1 MPFNLALFQS
11 EPVAG
16 QQLFII
22 LGVITIATLIALG
35 LRFFVNMFEVIT
47 APGASLS
54 HHGQNDN
61 FFFSIFVVFLGGL
74 IGTFGL
80 LAQQAQLSQ
89 AFHTFAETVCNDAA
103 LLNTNLN
110 YRDIAANYGIRIMD
124 GNFDIFVSSNL
135 VFFPI
140 LMVVLWLL
148 VGTVCFLGAKMLGS
162 HTAYGDFLGSIAY
175 SAFFASIG
183 LGFTSLLII
192 QGMAAYVQQGGI
204 SPGALSIVGLV
215 LLLYALILFFMGIA
229 QGGDLASGPV
239 VGVVIVLIFVL
250 GGIGFGIYYY
260 AKPIW
265 EDFTSQIQ
273 SYDPS

>member
-1 MPFNLALFQS
+1 MPFNLALLQS
-11 EPVAG
+11 EPDVS

-22 LGVITIATLIALG
+22 LGVITLATLIALG

-74 IGTFGL
+74 IGTFGMMSIKG
-80 LAQQAQLSQ
+80 QLTQ
-89 AFHTFAETVCNDAA
+89 AFHSFAVTVCNDAA
-103 LLNTNLN
+103 LLNTNQH
-110 YRDIAANYGIRIMD
+110 YRDIAADYGINIMD
-124 GNFDIFVSSNL
+124 GYFDVFVAQNL

-140 LMVVLWLL
+140 LMVVLWTFI
-148 VGTVCFLGAKMLGS
+148 GTICFLGAKMLGS
-162 HTAYGDFLGSIAY
+162 HAAYGNFLGSIAY

-183 LGFTSLLII
+183 LGFSALLII
-192 QGMAAYVQQGGI
+192 QGMQAYVEQSGI
-204 SPGALSIVGLV
+204 TPGVLSIIGLV
-215 LLLYALILFFMGIA
+215 LLLYALILFFMAIA
-229 QGGDLASGPV
+229 HGGDLASGPV
-239 VGVVIVLIFVL
+239 VGVVIVLLVVMV
-250 GGIGFGIYYY
+250 GIIAGIHYY
-260 AKPIW
+260 AKPVW

>member
-80 LAQQAQLSQ
+80 LALQAELKL
-89 AFHTFAETVCNDAA
+89 AFHSFAETVCNDAA

-110 YRDIAANYGIRIMD
+110 YRDIAAGVMECLI
-124 GNFDIFVSSNL
+124 
-135 VFFPI
+135 
-140 LMVVLWLL
+140 VVTHVDHVL
-148 VGTVCFLGAKMLGS
+148 
-162 HTAYGDFLGSIAY
+162 
-175 SAFFASIG
+175 
-183 LGFTSLLII
+183 
-192 QGMAAYVQQGGI
+192 AAHR
-204 SPGALSIVGLV
+204 SPEVP
-215 LLLYALILFFMGIA
+215 
-229 QGGDLASGPV
+229 D
-239 VGVVIVLIFVL
+239 
-250 GGIGFGIYYY
+250 
-260 AKPIW
+260 K
-265 EDFTSQIQ
+265 
-273 SYDPS
+273 